1 MEQYDKDAIILLLEE
16 IQTNSVHVMTCATHA
31 QFAYDMAS
39 SSKDNAQRAI
49 NRINNIPTTK

>member
-1 MEQYDKDAIILLLEE
+1 MEQHDKDAIILLLEE
-16 IQTNSVHVMTCATHA
+16 IQTNSVHIMDITAD

-49 NRINNIPTTK
+49 NRINNIPTIK